1 MKKRLLSGL
10 LAFCLL
16 FSLTSTAFAYQTED
30 IYTDVTETEIPSVN
44 LEEEIYRALNG
55 ITDVPITEDIRQ
67 MVTASVSS
75 KERIDQPV
83 EVYYTVR
90 DLGETQQGRA
100 YALTATAAGWKPEEG
115 VAQTDFKDV
124 NVRVSGTLYW
134 TDGEGSNNTL
144 ERITGGWSCYDGSY
158 TAERR
163 VGIAGRSVLL
173 LSVFS
178 YNEYP
183 NSDSFDYTVGK
194 SAHYLGCLIEAKC
207 YAANGKDWQMLKLNL
222 DSSIFS

>member
-115 VAQTDFKDV
+115 VAQTDF
-124 NVRVSGTLYW
+124 
-134 TDGEGSNNTL
+134 
-144 ERITGGWSCYDGSY
+144 
-158 TAERR
+158 
-163 VGIAGRSVLL
+163 
-173 LSVFS
+173 LS
-178 YNEYP
+178 
-183 NSDSFDYTVGK
+183 
-194 SAHYLGCLIEAKC
+194 LIH
-207 YAANGKDWQMLKLNL
+207 
-222 DSSIFS
+222 I